1 MSNETRPTFRWFRIL
16 GTLVLCTMILAGSLY
31 TLKLINETE
40 PVAEPMSA
48 VRKSAALVE
57 TQKVTRETHYPR
69 LMVLGAVT
77 PAQDLTLSPRVRG
90 QILELSSQFVPGQ
103 TVRKGDLLL
112 TVDPADF
119 ENALAIRESE
129 LKQTQASLEI
139 EEGRR
144 DLAEKELALLEDTIQ
159 ATNRDLVLRV
169 PNIASIRAEIKAAE
183 ASVKQAKLDLERTK
197 IVAPFDAQILRRTV
211 DVGSQVTPGD
221 DLARLVGIDEYW
233 IMASVPVRSLK
244 WMQFEE
250 TDGVSSEVIL
260 RNPGVWPENSTR
272 SGKVANMIGRLD
284 PSTRLAQ
291 VLIVVKDP
299 LAHVTEGPPLII
311 DTLVET
317 EIQGRALQDVV
328 RLNRDYIRSRDT
340 VWVMKNDQLEI
351 RSPKIAFRDAEFA
364 YITEGLE
371 TGDEVVITNLSSA
384 APGIGLKKEETTS
397 PPANEE
403 TGD

>member
-1 MSNETRPTFRWFRIL
+1 MSDETRPTFRWLRIL
-16 GTLVLCTMILAGSLY
+16 GTLVLCAIILAASLY

-57 TQKVTRETHYPR
+57 TQKVTRETHHPR
-69 LMVLGAVT
+69 LVVLGTVT

-90 QILELSSQFVPGQ
+90 QILEVSSQFVPGQ
-103 TVRKGDLLL
+103 TVRKGAPLL
-112 TVDPADF
+112 TLDPADF

-129 LKQTQASLEI
+129 LRQKQASLEI

-244 WMQFEE
+244 WMQFED

-260 RNPGVWPENSTR
+260 RNPGVWPEGSTR
-272 SGKVANMIGRLD
+272 SGQVASMIGRLD

-291 VLIVVKDP
+291 VLIIVKDP
-299 LAHVTEGPPLII
+299 LAHVIEGPALII

-317 EIQGRALQDVV
+317 EIQGRPLHDVV
-328 RLNRDYIRSRDT
+328 RLSRDYIRSRDT

-351 RSPKIAFRDAEFA
+351 RNPVIAFRDAEFA

-371 TGDEVVITNLSSA
+371 TGDEVVITNLSSV
-384 APGIGLKKEETTS
+384 APGIGLKKEGTS
-397 PPANEE
+397 SPTSDKE